1 MERFWSFNPN
11 NIWYSLVLMSHIC
24 PLQFEKNILE
34 EFMIEANHTHAQFV
48 TKTTESY
55 LLKRDQILPET
66 NQQIL
71 T

>member
-1 MERFWSFNPN
+1 
-11 NIWYSLVLMSHIC
+11 
-24 PLQFEKNILE
+24 
-34 EFMIEANHTHAQFV
+34 MIEANHTHAQFV

-71 T
+71 TFCEATNLLYVQ

>member
-1 MERFWSFNPN
+1 
-11 NIWYSLVLMSHIC
+11 
-24 PLQFEKNILE
+24 
-34 EFMIEANHTHAQFV
+34 MIEANHTHAQFV